1 MADQAQLE
9 QWTGKRYTAAGTIES
24 FPVALTGGH
33 LVAQGLGAP
42 LPIVSGRTGHSCGK
56 WVVQA
61 PGTVGTSGTILSLET
76 DGRRLAI
83 CGQDVLL
90 PDCRYQLPPGGTMD
104 LFMDAGEFRG
114 LLAAIDAALGAPDRT
129 AGLGAE
135 AVTIAVHQDRH
146 SPVRVIL
153 GIALLFVG
161 MFALVGLA
169 YLASFLLGEAALM
182 ALVVVFP
189 IVVIAAL
196 YLMFVR
202 GRGAAAYH
210 LIIQGEQIELATPK
224 PSAPNR
230 VMQALQVEVGHYEYV
245 QKAGNV
251 GVAGHQTNFEFH
263 HPVIELGLPDMKPLP
278 IRSADTTLIDRV
290 AWPGA
295 EAPRGTPFLVG
306 PAELLWLHETFGAR
320 AGRLQ

>member
-9 QWTGKRYTAAGTIES
+9 QWTGKRYTAAGTVES

-42 LPIVSGRTGHSCGK
+42 LPIVSGRTGQGCGK

-61 PGTVGTSGTILSLET
+61 PGVVGTSGTILSLET

-83 CGQDVLL
+83 GGQDVLL

-104 LFMDAGEFRG
+104 LFMDASEFRG

-129 AGLGAE
+129 QGLGAE
-135 AVTIAVHQDRH
+135 AVTIAVHLDRH
-146 SPVRVIL
+146 SPVRILL

-169 YLASFLLGEAALM
+169 YLASFLFGEAPLM
-182 ALVVVFP
+182 VLLVVFP
-189 IVVIAAL
+189 ILVIAAL

-202 GRGAAAYH
+202 GGGSAAYH
-210 LIIQGEQIELATPK
+210 LIIQGEQIELSTPK

-245 QKAGNV
+245 QRV
-251 GVAGHQTNFEFH
+251 GQQGGGAAYVYH

-306 PAELLWLHETFGAR
+306 PAELLWLHEYFGAR